1 MPGERVSYMK
11 VLDIVA
17 ATLVFIGGLNWGLVG
32 LFDFNLINYFFGGLP
47 ILVRFV
53 YVLVGIAAVYDLA
66 QWGAIQRRWG
76 CTGFFG
82 RAETP
87 AT

>member
-1 MPGERVSYMK
+1 MYGERVSYFK
-11 VLDIVA
+11 ILDIVA
-17 ATLVFIGGLNWGLVG
+17 ATLVFIGALNWGLLG
-32 LFDFNLINYFFGGLP
+32 LFDFNLVDYIFGGLP
-47 ILVRFV
+47 FLVRIV

-66 QWGAIQRRWG
+66 LWGAIQRRWG
-76 CTGFFG
+76 CTGLFG